1 MVKNAI
7 EFQHISFQYADGN
20 TKVLKDVNFS
30 IPFGSVT
37 LLTGRTGVGKTTLLR
52 ILTRVIPED
61 VSGTIYGNILVDGE
75 PKAFEIRHPT
85 VNPMIYAGLK
95 KTKMFNISEILKFSN
110 P

>member
-37 LLTGRTGVGKTTLLR
+37 LLTGRTGVVKTTL
-52 ILTRVIPED
+52 
-61 VSGTIYGNILVDGE
+61 
-75 PKAFEIRHPT
+75 
-85 VNPMIYAGLK
+85 
-95 KTKMFNISEILKFSN
+95 
-110 P
+110 